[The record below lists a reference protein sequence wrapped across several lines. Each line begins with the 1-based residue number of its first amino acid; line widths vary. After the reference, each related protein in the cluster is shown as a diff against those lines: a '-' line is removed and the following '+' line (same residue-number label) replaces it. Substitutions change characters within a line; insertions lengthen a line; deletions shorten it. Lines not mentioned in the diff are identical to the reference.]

1 MLKQGLMAIADHLGS
16 GDISALFRNPHQH
29 RMNLV
34 DAILNRGGERLAPN
48 SFSSVRNG
56 VALIPIAGP
65 LVSSFDYS
73 YTSYEEIA
81 RDLELAL
88 NSDNVRSVF
97 LEISS
102 PGGMV
107 SQCDEC
113 ADAIRATSKV
123 KPVAAH
129 ISSIGASAA
138 YMLAAAAKTVSAGQT
153 AVVGSIG
160 AKIEFLDFSTV
171 FERFGATKV
180 KVVASQSPNKSFDSG
195 SDELRA
201 ELQPVVDE
209 AAEIFLKSV
218 ARHRGVTR
226 AEVLEKYGQ
235 GSVFSAREALQRGM
249 IDAVMSFDQAFA
261 SMDAASTKKS
271 VSVRASFE
279 QDESAET
286 SNESVNVATGEISSP
301 VTGAQDPSPVSPA
314 EAGESGTGS
323 LIADAMKNTVE
334 GKAQEMS
341 TDTIKALIE
350 RRQALL
356 NTRNAMTDEAAKRP
370 EKTLNDRER
379 LEIKQIDEQIKVLD
393 ENIEIQQGGQT
404 LNNVADQP
412 LSRKTDASADTPAIK
427 AEGFTGSGPTDKKWK
442 PTECAGYTPSL
453 TGLGEMALDIIEL
466 KTTGRRS
473 NRLVNLTSLGH
484 EGEKGGF
491 FLPTAVARPLKEALI
506 GQMSL
511 LEFCDTDEDIDSY
524 TFEVPV
530 EDDQDWDTTRGPQAQ
545 PAPEGRTVDYTDIS
559 LDKRS
564 LQLGKVQVKVKVT
577 DELMKTVSTLSRWLN
592 RKAARRLAFKISN
605 LIARGTGVNQPLGF
619 LNSGALVTVAAEGSQ
634 TADTLVAENVVKMIA
649 ANSSAEEAFQNL
661 MFLMHPEL
669 VPQADLLTV
678 KATSEVFGVQAG
690 NAAARPGRALMGV
703 PYRTHQICNRP
714 GDLGDIMLLDLK
726 QYYAPIFRGGIEMKV
741 SDDAGFDDDTTRIKF
756 TIHLGG
762 IPYLNA
768 PIPSRDGSFVQSP
781 FVVLAAR

>member
-1 MLKQGLMAIADHLGS
+1 MMLKGLLAMAPEHALGAF
-16 GDISALFRNPHQH
+16 SALIRDPLQH

-34 DAILNRGGERLAPN
+34 NAVLNRGGERLSPN
-48 SFSSVRNG
+48 SYSTVRNG
-56 VALIPIAGP
+56 CAMIPIAGP
-65 LVSSFDYS
+65 LVSTFDYS

-81 RDLELAL
+81 RDVELAL
-88 NSDNVRSVF
+88 KAETVRSII

-113 ADAIRATSKV
+113 ADAIRAASKI
-123 KPVAAH
+123 KPVFAH
-129 ISSIGASAA
+129 VSSIGASAA
-138 YMLAAAAKTVSAGQT
+138 YMLAAAAQT
-153 AVVGSIG
+153 LTSSPTGVIGSVG
-160 AKIEFLDFSTV
+160 AKIDFMDFSTA
-171 FERFGATKV
+171 FERFGATHV
-180 KVVASQSPNKSFDSG
+180 KVVATQSPNKSFDSG
-195 SDELRA
+195 SEELNR

-209 AAEIFLKSV
+209 AAEIFLRSV
-218 ARHRGVTR
+218 ARHRGVSRTE
-226 AEVLEKYGQ
+226 ALEKFGQ
-235 GSVFSAREALQRGM
+235 GSIFPAREALARGM
-249 IDAVMSFDQAFA
+249 IDAVMSFDQAI
-261 SMDAASTKKS
+261 AAAESSSGAPKKNT
-271 VSVRASFE
+271 SVRAEAEIFG
-279 QDESAET
+279 ESAELT
-286 SNESVNVATGEISSP
+286 TDDSLSPSAKADNGSLNQSAAVQTVVEDESVS
-301 VTGAQDPSPVSPA
+301 GAAAAAP
-314 EAGESGTGS
+314 ESET
-323 LIADAMKNTVE
+323 E
-334 GKAQEMS
+334 GKAHKMS
-341 TDTIKALIE
+341 TDTIKALTE

-356 NTRNAMTDEAAKRP
+356 NARNAMTDEAAKRP
-370 EKTLNDRER
+370 DKTLNERER
-379 LEIKQIDEQIKVLD
+379 LEIKQIDAQIAELD
-393 ENIEIQQGGQT
+393 ENIEIQQGGQN
-404 LNNVADQP
+404 LNRTAAEP
-412 LSRKTDASADTPAIK
+412 LTRKTDAAADAPVIK
-427 AEGFTGSGPTDKKWK
+427 ADGYSGSGPKDKKWR
-442 PTECAGYTPSL
+442 PTECAGYTPNL
-453 TGLGEMALDIIEL
+453 TGLGEMALDLIEL

-473 NRLVNLTSLGH
+473 NRLANLTALGH

-491 FLPTAVARPLKEALI
+491 FLPTAVAKPLKEALI

-511 LEFCDTDEDIDSY
+511 LEFCDTDDDIDSY
-524 TFEVPV
+524 SFEVPV
-530 EDDQDWDTTRGPQAQ
+530 EDDQDWDTTRGPQAA
-545 PAPEGRTVDYTDIS
+545 PAPEGRTTDYSDIS
-559 LDKRS
+559 LDKRA

-592 RKAARRLAFKISN
+592 RKASRRLAFKISN
-605 LIARGTGVNQPLGF
+605 MIARGTGVNQPLGF

-634 TADTLVAENVVKMIA
+634 AADTLVAENVVKMIA

-690 NAAARPGRALMGV
+690 NAAARPGRVLFGV

-741 SDDAGFDDDTTRIKF
+741 SEDAGFDDDTTRIKF